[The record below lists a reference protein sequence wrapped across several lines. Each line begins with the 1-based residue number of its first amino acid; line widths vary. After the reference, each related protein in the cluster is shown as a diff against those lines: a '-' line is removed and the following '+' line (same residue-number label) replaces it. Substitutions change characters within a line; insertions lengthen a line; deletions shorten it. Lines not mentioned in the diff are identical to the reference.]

1 MANSNPALE
10 LATTLGNKIK
20 YEANA
25 ESVNPFRVQRNF
37 GPTTPG
43 LSQPWAK
50 ISQRLRRMG
59 GERMSEGNF
68 DKAAAVKL
76 LNQIMEAELAGVVR
90 YTHYSLMVFGHNRI
104 PIVSWLRN
112 EANTCLSH
120 AAEAGELVTHL
131 GEHPS
136 LKIGALLETHK
147 HGINDILIE
156 SLEAEN
162 AGLQLYNQLMD
173 LVRDRSVL
181 LEDYARRMI
190 AEEELHVGEVNKMLR
205 KPGEITQ
212 FEA

>member
-1 MANSNPALE
+1 MAE
-10 LATTLGNKIK
+10 ETL
-20 YEANA
+20 
-25 ESVNPFRVQRNF
+25 
-37 GPTTPG
+37 
-43 LSQPWAK
+43 
-50 ISQRLRRMG
+50 
-59 GERMSEGNF
+59 
-68 DKAAAVKL
+68 DKAEAVKL

-90 YTHYSLMVFGHNRI
+90 YTHYSLMIFGHNRI

-120 AAEAGELVTHL
+120 ANEAGELVTHF

-147 HGINDILIE
+147 HGVNDILIE
-156 SLEAEN
+156 SLEAEK
-162 AGLQLYNQLMD
+162 AGLALYRQLFE

-212 FEA
+212 FQA

>member
-1 MANSNPALE
+1 MAE
-10 LATTLGNKIK
+10 
-20 YEANA
+20 E
-25 ESVNPFRVQRNF
+25 
-37 GPTTPG
+37 
-43 LSQPWAK
+43 
-50 ISQRLRRMG
+50 
-59 GERMSEGNF
+59 NF
-68 DKAAAVKL
+68 DKSAAVKL

-112 EANTCLSH
+112 EANTCLTH
-120 AAEAGELVTHL
+120 ASEAGELVTHL

-162 AGLQLYNQLMD
+162 AGLKLYRQLLD

-205 KPGEITQ
+205 KPGEITP